1 MNQELSRVQT
11 YGSRRNGRKGKEEDR
26 SKSKPV
32 LSRASRPVPELAH
45 VAAVPEVAVTMED
58 DTPPASEYRT
68 RAEMF
73 PSRRI
78 RVSKWFLNFLSTLFV
93 LITAALLW
101 WGIKGAPPISEMLW

>member
-32 LSRASRPVPELAH
+32 RSRASRPVPELAH
-45 VAAVPEVAVTMED
+45 VAAAPEVAVTMEN
-58 DTPPASEYRT
+58 DTPASEYRT

-78 RVSKWFLNFLSTLFV
+78 RKQVVFKFFEHSFCADYCSVTV
-93 LITAALLW
+93 VGHQGCTTHQ
-101 WGIKGAPPISEMLW
+101 

>member
-32 LSRASRPVPELAH
+32 RSRASRPVPELAH
-45 VAAVPEVAVTMED
+45 VAAAPEVAVTMED
-58 DTPPASEYRT
+58 DTPASEYRT

-101 WGIKGAPPISEMLW
+101 WGIKGAPSISEMLW

>member
-1 MNQELSRVQT
+1 MNQELSRVHT
-11 YGSRRNGRKGKEEDR
+11 YGSRRKGRKGKEEDR

-32 LSRASRPVPELAH
+32 RSRASRPMPELAD
-45 VAAVPEVAVTMED
+45 VAAAPEVAVTMAED
-58 DTPPASEYRT
+58 TPASEYRT
-68 RAEMF
+68 RTEMF

>member
-11 YGSRRNGRKGKEEDR
+11 YGSRRNGRKVKEEDR

-32 LSRASRPVPELAH
+32 RSRASRPVPELAH
-45 VAAVPEVAVTMED
+45 VDAAPEVAVMMED
-58 DTPPASEYRT
+58 DAPVSEYRT

-101 WGIKGAPPISEMLW
+101 WGIKGAPPISKFLW

>member
-32 LSRASRPVPELAH
+32 RSRASRPVPELAH
-45 VAAVPEVAVTMED
+45 VAAAPEVAVTMED
-58 DTPPASEYRT
+58 DTPASEYRT

-101 WGIKGAPPISEMLW
+101 WGIEGAPPISEMLW

>member
-11 YGSRRNGRKGKEEDR
+11 YGSRRKGRKVKEEDR
-26 SKSKPV
+26 PKSKPDR
-32 LSRASRPVPELAH
+32 SRASRPVPDLAY
-45 VAAVPEVAVTMED
+45 VEAAPVVAVMMED
-58 DTPPASEYRT
+58 ETPVSEYRT
-68 RAEMF
+68 RSEMF

-101 WGIKGAPPISEMLW
+101 WGIKGAPPLSKLIW

>member
-11 YGSRRNGRKGKEEDR
+11 YGTRRNGRKGKGDN
-26 SKSKPV
+26 SPKPV
-32 LSRASRPVPELAH
+32 RSRASRPAPEWTD
-45 VAAVPEVAVTMED
+45 VAAAPEVAVTMED
-58 DTPPASEYRT
+58 DAPVSEYQT

-101 WGIKGAPPISEMLW
+101 WGIKGAPPISKMLW

>member
-26 SKSKPV
+26 LKPKPV
-32 LSRASRPVPELAH
+32 RSRASRPMPELAD
-45 VAAVPEVAVTMED
+45 VAAAPEVAVTMEED
-58 DTPPASEYRT
+58 IPASEYRT
-68 RAEMF
+68 RTEMF

>member
-11 YGSRRNGRKGKEEDR
+11 YGSRRYGRKGKEEDR

-32 LSRASRPVPELAH
+32 RSRASRPVPELTH
-45 VAAVPEVAVTMED
+45 VAAAPEVAVMMED
-58 DTPPASEYRT
+58 DAPVSEYRT

-73 PSRRI
+73 PSRRL

-101 WGIKGAPPISEMLW
+101 WGIKGAPPISKLLW

>member
-11 YGSRRNGRKGKEEDR
+11 YGSRRNGRKGKDEDNP
-26 SKSKPV
+26 KP
-32 LSRASRPVPELAH
+32 LRSRASRPAREWAP
-45 VAAVPEVAVTMED
+45 AAPEVAVTTED
-58 DTPPASEYRT
+58 DAPVSEYRS

-101 WGIKGAPPISEMLW
+101 WGIKGAPPISEMLWR

>member
-11 YGSRRNGRKGKEEDR
+11 YGSRRNGRKSKEEN
-26 SKSKPV
+26 SPKPAR
-32 LSRASRPVPELAH
+32 SRASRPAPELAH
-45 VAAVPEVAVTMED
+45 VAAAPEVAVTMEED
-58 DTPPASEYRT
+58 APVSEYRT

-101 WGIKGAPPISEMLW
+101 WGIKGAPPISKMLW

>member
-32 LSRASRPVPELAH
+32 RSRASRPVPELAH
-45 VAAVPEVAVTMED
+45 VAAAPEVAVMMEN
-58 DTPPASEYRT
+58 DTPASEYRT

>member
-26 SKSKPV
+26 PKPKPV
-32 LSRASRPVPELAH
+32 RSRASRPMPELVD
-45 VAAVPEVAVTMED
+45 VAAAPEVAVTMEE
-58 DTPPASEYRT
+58 DTPASEYRT
-68 RAEMF
+68 RTEMF

>member
-32 LSRASRPVPELAH
+32 RSRASRPVPELAY
-45 VAAVPEVAVTMED
+45 VAAAPEVAVTMED
-58 DTPPASEYRT
+58 GTPASEYRT

>member
-1 MNQELSRVQT
+1 MNQELSRVHT
-11 YGSRRNGRKGKEEDR
+11 YGTRRNGRKGKEDN
-26 SKSKPV
+26 SPKPV
-32 LSRASRPVPELAH
+32 RSRASRPAPELAH
-45 VAAVPEVAVTMED
+45 VAAAPEVAVTMED
-58 DTPPASEYRT
+58 DAPVSEYRT

-101 WGIKGAPPISEMLW
+101 WGIKGAPPISKMLW

>member
-1 MNQELSRVQT
+1 MNQGLSRVQT

-32 LSRASRPVPELAH
+32 RSRASRPVPELAH
-45 VAAVPEVAVTMED
+45 VAAAPEVAVTMEG
-58 DTPPASEYRT
+58 DTPASEYRT

-101 WGIKGAPPISEMLW
+101 WGVKGAPPISEMLW